1 MSRVERVSGRVRAV
15 IVDDEPLARD
25 CVRIALEAIP
35 EVEVV
40 AECGD
45 GLAAVSS
52 IRNLEP
58 DLVLLDV
65 QMPGLDGFG
74 VIEEVGVDEM
84 PMVVFITAYDEHAL
98 RAFEIHAVDYLLKPF
113 DDERFRDAVRHALER
128 IQLRR
133 TESLSVRLAAV
144 LREMPPGLEA
154 ESGVTEGA
162 PASGADRYARRI
174 LVKRRDRFRFI
185 EVRDVDY
192 FEAAGNY
199 VRVHAGEATHLMRAT
214 LSGTLERLDPARFAR
229 IHRSTIVNLDRIREI
244 QPWVGGDYIAILE
257 DGRELRV
264 SRTYREAL
272 LRPLA

>member
-1 MSRVERVSGRVRAV
+1 MSAAEPVGVRVRAV

-25 CVRIALEAIP
+25 CVRIALAGVP

-40 AECGD
+40 AECGN
-45 GLAAVSS
+45 GLDAVSS
-52 IRNLEP
+52 IRELEP

-74 VIEEVGVDEM
+74 VIEEIGVDEM
-84 PMVVFITAYDEHAL
+84 PTVVFITAYDEHAL
-98 RAFEIHAVDYLLKPF
+98 RAFEIHAVDYLMKPF
-113 DDERFRDAVRHALER
+113 DDERFRDAVRHAVER
-128 IQLRR
+128 IRLRQA
-133 TESLSVRLAAV
+133 ESLSTRLAAV
-144 LREMPPGLEA
+144 LREMPPALEA
-154 ESGVTEGA
+154 ESGVAEGA
-162 PASGADRYARRI
+162 PAAGADSFARRI

-185 EVRDVDY
+185 EVRDVDF

-199 VRVHAGEATHLMRAT
+199 IRVHAGEETHLIRAT
-214 LSGTLERLDPARFAR
+214 LSGTLERLDPARFVR